1 MHDPNLVYKVKLHRA
16 PMRHRF
22 HFHYVIVLI
31 VYAKAESNLINVQLT
46 KEQGFLRDKTM
57 DDELM
62 CIQYYVKSLVPTNQD
77 LI

>member
-16 PMRHRF
+16 PMRHRY
-22 HFHYVIVLI
+22 HLNYVIVLS

-62 CIQYYVKSLVPTNQD
+62 CIQYYVKNLVPTNQD